1 MGQPRRIQGAPRDE
15 TIHRR
20 LQADRRLMT
29 QRDIVVIGASA
40 GGIQALTA
48 LVAGLPR
55 NFPAPLLVVVH
66 IPPYAVSRLP
76 EILSRSGPLP
86 AAHAR
91 HGEAIEPGRI
101 YIAPPD
107 RHLLVRS
114 GWIELSRGPRENHC
128 RPAIDPLFRTAARVY
143 GARVIG
149 IILSGALYDGSMGL
163 LAIKTRGGM
172 AIVQDPQ
179 EAIVDSMPRRA
190 IERVEAEHVLP
201 VAEMAAALT
210 DLIRQPVIAQGGTS
224 MENAID
230 PEERLEAVIAEDF
243 VEQASDGRIEETT
256 IFTCPDCGGVL
267 WQGAEGS
274 EGSVLRFRCHV
285 GHAFAP
291 EVLLSQKSEELET
304 ALWSSL
310 RLLKEKATLTL
321 QLANRTRT
329 SGNGK
334 ATQAAER
341 IAEQAELDERH
352 ARVIQELLEA
362 MPSPMDQ
369 AMVVTHAMNDGELA
383 RRRDGGS
390 VDAATV
396 TAEGSGGSSTLPS

>member
-1 MGQPRRIQGAPRDE
+1 
-15 TIHRR
+15 
-20 LQADRRLMT
+20 MT
-29 QRDIVVIGASA
+29 QRDIIVIGASA
-40 GGIQALTA
+40 GGIQALTT

-55 NFPAPLLVVVH
+55 EFPASLLVVVH
-66 IPPYAVSRLP
+66 IPPYAISRLP

-107 RHLLVRS
+107 RHLLVRA

-291 EVLLSQKSEELET
+291 EVLHSQKYE
-304 ALWSSL
+304 
-310 RLLKEKATLTL
+310 
-321 QLANRTRT
+321 
-329 SGNGK
+329 
-334 ATQAAER
+334 
-341 IAEQAELDERH
+341 
-352 ARVIQELLEA
+352 
-362 MPSPMDQ
+362 
-369 AMVVTHAMNDGELA
+369 
-383 RRRDGGS
+383 
-390 VDAATV
+390 
-396 TAEGSGGSSTLPS
+396 

>member
-1 MGQPRRIQGAPRDE
+1 
-15 TIHRR
+15 
-20 LQADRRLMT
+20 MT
-29 QRDIVVIGASA
+29 QRDIIVIGASA
-40 GGIQALTA
+40 GGIQALTT
-48 LVAGLPR
+48 LVAGLAR
-55 NFPAPLLVVVH
+55 DFPASLLVVVH
-66 IPPYAVSRLP
+66 IPPYAISRLP

-107 RHLLVRS
+107 RHLLVRA

>member
-1 MGQPRRIQGAPRDE
+1 
-15 TIHRR
+15 
-20 LQADRRLMT
+20 MT

-40 GGIQALTA
+40 GGIQALTT

-55 NFPAPLLVVVH
+55 EFPASLLVVVH
-66 IPPYAVSRLP
+66 IPPYAISRLP

-107 RHLLVRS
+107 RHLLVRA

>member
-1 MGQPRRIQGAPRDE
+1 
-15 TIHRR
+15 
-20 LQADRRLMT
+20 MT
-29 QRDIVVIGASA
+29 QRDIIVIGASA
-40 GGIQALTA
+40 GGIQALTT

-55 NFPAPLLVVVH
+55 EFPASLLVVVH
-66 IPPYAVSRLP
+66 IPPYAISRLP

-107 RHLLVRS
+107 RHLLVRA

>member
-1 MGQPRRIQGAPRDE
+1 
-15 TIHRR
+15 
-20 LQADRRLMT
+20 MT

-40 GGIQALTA
+40 GGIQALTT
-48 LVAGLPR
+48 LVAYLPPD
-55 NFPAPLLVVVH
+55 FPASLMVVVH

-86 AAHAR
+86 ATHAQ
-91 HGEAIEPGRI
+91 HGEVIEPGRI

-114 GWIELSRGPRENHC
+114 GWIELSRGPRENHS
-128 RPAIDPLFRTAARVY
+128 RPAIDPMFRTAARAY
-143 GARVIG
+143 GRRTIG
-149 IILSGALYDGSMGL
+149 IVLSGALYDGSMGL

-172 AIVQDPQ
+172 AIVQDPR

-190 IERVEAEHVLP
+190 IERAAADHILP
-201 VAEMAAALT
+201 VTEIASALT
-210 DLIRQPVIAQGGTS
+210 DLVQQPVIAQGGNS
-224 MENAID
+224 MVDTID
-230 PEERLEAVIAEDF
+230 AEERLEEVIAEDF
-243 VEQASDGRIEETT
+243 AEQANNERPEETT
-256 IFTCPDCGGVL
+256 LFTCPDCGGVL
-267 WQGAEGS
+267 WQGGD
-274 EGSVLRFRCHV
+274 GPVLRFRCHV

-334 ATQAAER
+334 TATQAAER
-341 IAEQAELDERH
+341 IADQARLDERH
-352 ARVIQELLEA
+352 AQVIQELLEA
-362 MPSPMDQ
+362 MPSPLDQ
-369 AMVVTHAMNDGELA
+369 AAVVTQAMNAGESA
-383 RRRDGGS
+383 VHANEGVVTGAVSAEGREGGS
-390 VDAATV
+390 P
-396 TAEGSGGSSTLPS
+396 LPS